1 MLYLALAKAQF
12 VLAAT
17 SCARPESK
25 FFFIPNWWKYIP
37 KDRWHVDAIGQCS
50 ATYVFPGDIWPIAL
64 AVVDILLAVAGFIA
78 VISII
83 VAGIEYLTTMGNA
96 EKGVSARKRI
106 VNSLIGLALVLVAT
120 TAVSFIGGSVG
131 G

>member
-1 MLYLALAKAQF
+1 MMYLALAKVQF
-12 VLAAT
+12 VLAAAG
-17 SCARPESK
+17 CARPESK

-37 KDRWHVDAIGQCS
+37 KGRWHTDALGQCS
-50 ATYVFPGDIWPIAL
+50 ASFKFPDDIWPIAL
-64 AVVDILLAVAGFIA
+64 SVVDMLLAVAGFIA

-83 VAGIEYLTTMGNA
+83 IAGIEYLTTMGNS

-106 VNSLIGLALVLVAT
+106 VNSLVGLAIVLVAT
-120 TAVSFIGGSVG
+120 TGVSFIGKTIG